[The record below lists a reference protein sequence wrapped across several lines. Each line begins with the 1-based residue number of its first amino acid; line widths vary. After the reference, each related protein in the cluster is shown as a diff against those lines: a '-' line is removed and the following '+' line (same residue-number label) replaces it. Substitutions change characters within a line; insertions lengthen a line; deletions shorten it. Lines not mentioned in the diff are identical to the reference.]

1 MNVIPV
7 DIKEVKEFRAG
18 YELVMF
24 EAGTDPMDGFV
35 LLGFDEVGMISCANP
50 RYAFIGE
57 AA

>member
-18 YELVMF
+18 YDLVMF

-50 RYAFIGE
+50 RYAFIGGI
-57 AA
+57 

>member
-1 MNVIPV
+1 MKVELV
-7 DIKEVKEFRAG
+7 DIKDVREFKAG
-18 YELVMF
+18 FELVEF